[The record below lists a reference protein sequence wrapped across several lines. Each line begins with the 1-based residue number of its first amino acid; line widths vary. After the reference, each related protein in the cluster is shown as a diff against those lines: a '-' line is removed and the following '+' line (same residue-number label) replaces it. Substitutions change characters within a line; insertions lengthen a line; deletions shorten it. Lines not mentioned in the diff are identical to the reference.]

1 MKDYIVTVETVLRR
15 ELEVSAE
22 NESMAI
28 DAVLAI
34 AEQADDPCD
43 IVDDFYANRFSLREV
58 SEPESANRE
67 VFTICQMTDE
77 EAEEAA
83 AEKRLVCDKNC
94 EDCPFED
101 YCEDVAD
108 ELDDYD
114 DLDDFDDLEDEA
126 DVPEDRVSCAD
137 ILDYFNFISLQLENL
152 TSLLEKVCKAIPKEE
167 R

>member
-1 MKDYIVTVETVLRR
+1 MMKDYVVTVETVLRR

-43 IVDDFYANRFSLREV
+43 IVDDFHANHFSLREV

-67 VFTICQMTDE
+67 ICTICKMTDE

-83 AEKRLVCDKNC
+83 AEKRLFCDKNC
-94 EDCPFED
+94 ESCSFEV
-101 YCEDVAD
+101 YCEDASVD
-108 ELDDYD
+108 LDDYD
-114 DLDDFDDLEDEA
+114 DLDDLEDEA
-126 DVPEDRVSCAD
+126 DVPEDHVSCAD

-152 TSLLEKVCKAIPKEE
+152 TSLLEKVCKAIPKEG

>member
-1 MKDYIVTVETVLRR
+1 MMKDYIVTVETVLRR

-43 IVDDFYANRFSLREV
+43 IVDDFHANHFSLREV

-67 VFTICQMTDE
+67 ICTICKMTDE

-83 AEKRLVCDKNC
+83 AEKRLFCDKNC
-94 EDCPFED
+94 ESCSFEV
-101 YCEDVAD
+101 YCEDVVG
-108 ELDDYD
+108 EPDDH
-114 DLDDFDDLEDEA
+114 DDLEDEA
-126 DVPEDRVSCAD
+126 DDPEDHVSCAD

-152 TSLLEKVCKAIPKEE
+152 TSLLEKVCKAIPKEV

>member
-1 MKDYIVTVETVLRR
+1 MMKEYIVTVETVLRR

-43 IVDDFYANRFSLREV
+43 IVDDFHANHFSLREV

-67 VFTICQMTDE
+67 ICTICKMTDE

-83 AEKRLVCDKNC
+83 AEKRLFCDKNC
-94 EDCPFED
+94 ESCSFEV

-108 ELDDYD
+108 EPDDY
-114 DLDDFDDLEDEA
+114 DDLEDEA
-126 DVPEDRVSCAD
+126 DDPEDHVSCAD

-152 TSLLEKVCKAIPKEE
+152 TSLLEKVCKAISKEG

>member
-22 NESMAI
+22 NEGMAI

-43 IVDDFYANRFSLREV
+43 IVDDFHANHFSLREV

-67 VFTICQMTDE
+67 ICTICKMTDE

-83 AEKRLVCDKNC
+83 AEKRLFCDKNC
-94 EDCPFED
+94 ESCSFEV
-101 YCEDVAD
+101 YCEDVVG
-108 ELDDYD
+108 EPDDH
-114 DLDDFDDLEDEA
+114 DDLEDEA
-126 DVPEDRVSCAD
+126 DDPEDHVSCAD
-137 ILDYFNFISLQLENL
+137 ILDYFNFISFQLENL
-152 TSLLEKVCKAIPKEE
+152 TSLLEKVCKAIPKEG

>member
-1 MKDYIVTVETVLRR
+1 MKEYIVTVETVLRR

-67 VFTICQMTDE
+67 ICTICKMTDE

-83 AEKRLVCDKNC
+83 AEKRLFCDKNC
-94 EDCPFED
+94 ESCSFEV

-108 ELDDYD
+108 EPDDY
-114 DLDDFDDLEDEA
+114 DDLEDEA
-126 DVPEDRVSCAD
+126 DDPEDHVSCAD

-152 TSLLEKVCKAIPKEE
+152 TSLLEKVCKAISKEG

>member
-43 IVDDFYANRFSLREV
+43 IVDDFHANHFSLREV

-67 VFTICQMTDE
+67 ICTICKMTDE

-83 AEKRLVCDKNC
+83 AEKRLFCDKNC
-94 EDCPFED
+94 ESCSFEV

-108 ELDDYD
+108 EPDDY
-114 DLDDFDDLEDEA
+114 DDLEDEA
-126 DVPEDRVSCAD
+126 DDPEDHVSCAD

-152 TSLLEKVCKAIPKEE
+152 TSLLEKVCKAISKEG

>member
-1 MKDYIVTVETVLRR
+1 MMKDYIVTVETVLRR

-22 NESMAI
+22 NEGMAI

-43 IVDDFYANRFSLREV
+43 IVDDFHANHFSLREV

-67 VFTICQMTDE
+67 ICTICKMTDE

-83 AEKRLVCDKNC
+83 AEKRLFCDKNC
-94 EDCPFED
+94 ESCSFEV
-101 YCEDVAD
+101 YCEDVVG
-108 ELDDYD
+108 EPDDH
-114 DLDDFDDLEDEA
+114 DDLEDEA
-126 DVPEDRVSCAD
+126 DDPEDHVSCAD
-137 ILDYFNFISLQLENL
+137 ILDYFNFISFQLENL
-152 TSLLEKVCKAIPKEE
+152 TSLLEKVCKAIPKEG